1 MKVPFEPMALPF
13 EKKYIVLEELVSDI
27 AAASSKLGEFN
38 ERMTH
43 SKIAYTYSVK
53 HMLRIESL
61 YSTKIEGTQT
71 TIDAV
76 YESDVEAS
84 ETKNPDIKEVLR
96 YADALNEASIS
107 VKDNPITIKL
117 LKRVHE
123 ILLSGNVRK
132 NSRFIAGE
140 FRTQQNKVGEHI
152 PPVAADVAKWMGNL
166 ERYINNDYN
175 YDDGLPAIVK
185 AALIHAQFET
195 IHPFPDGN
203 GRVGRVLIPIYLYK
217 QGAVSSPYFFL
228 SQELEQNSIRYY
240 SYLQGTRT
248 LTSKGFTDW
257 IKFFLN
263 SIINQTKRDIT
274 FLNNLDKL
282 YDATLDKMRKNIN
295 SINTEVIVR
304 AIFNNPIFTINTL
317 YQETGINKSSLRK
330 YINILKDNRVL
341 FKDQKSRNSKFYF
354 MELLDL
360 L

>member
-13 EKKYIVLEELVSDI
+13 ERKYIVLEEIVSDI
-27 AAASSKLGEFN
+27 ASASSKLGEFN
-38 ERMTH
+38 ERMTR
-43 SKIAYTYSVK
+43 SKIADTYSAK
-53 HMLRIESL
+53 HMLMIESL

-76 YESDVEAS
+76 YESDAETS
-84 ETKNPDIKEVLR
+84 ETGNPDIKKVLR
-96 YADALNEASIS
+96 YADALSEASVS

-117 LKRVHE
+117 LKRIHE
-123 ILLSGNVRK
+123 VLLSGNVRK

-140 FRTQQNKVGEHI
+140 FRTQQNKVGKHI
-152 PPVAADVAKWMGNL
+152 PPVATDVAKWMGNL

-175 YDDGLPAIVK
+175 CDDGLPAIVK

-257 IKFFLN
+257 IKFFLT
-263 SIINQTKRDIT
+263 SIVNQIKRDLV

-282 YDATLDKMRKNIN
+282 YDITLDKMKRNIN
-295 SINTEVIVR
+295 SVNTEVIVR
-304 AIFNNPIFTINTL
+304 AIFNNPIFTVNTL

-330 YINILKDNRVL
+330 YINVLQDNRIL
-341 FKDQKSRNSKFYF
+341 FKNQQSRNSKFYF